1 MTNNHSQARNRL
13 LYVCIM
19 YFFPFTNTN
28 SRNNQ
33 IKICHEQMVAMKPL
47 MQYQKQCSA
56 GYLNSPQCANH
67 LLSALYDLQC
77 CYLKLKWKKK
87 NELKLFSYRLFFFKA
102 RCISSLSFRI
112 RCKRINLLFNLYNVH
127 ALHKS

>member
-87 NELKLFSYRLFFFKA
+87 NELKLFSYRLFFFK
-102 RCISSLSFRI
+102 STM
-112 RCKRINLLFNLYNVH
+112 
-127 ALHKS
+127 HKFLKLQDSVQTNQSAFQSIQRACAT